1 MSGMRIAFYGN
12 ICNNFYQIAKALR
25 KQTDLDVHLFID
37 DRADAQ
43 QMPESDDPQLSAGY
57 PSWIHRKR
65 YITAKSLLAPSR
77 SRLVRD
83 LDEFDL
89 VILSGIGPSFAP
101 FLKAPAAFMTAG
113 GDLTM
118 LPFTRRFLFS
128 YSTLNLKLYAVFAGW
143 RQRRG
148 IRHCAEIWTQPFA
161 PFVAALE
168 ALGIPETKVTNVYF
182 PVLVDTERLK
192 PVSDVTRGSSPGVRE
207 VTEKFDF
214 VVFHPSRMMIDDRP
228 ALRAS
233 GQWKRNDLLIQAF
246 AAFATQP
253 GRERA
258 GLVMIDRPAGPDINR
273 AKELIRE
280 LQIEKQV
287 LWLRPEHG
295 YGFTRDQLISLYSVA
310 DVVADDFGVGWF
322 GSIVLEA
329 LSIGKPVIS
338 HVDAEVM
345 VQLYPWHPILS
356 ECSVEGIAAVLT
368 RLATDRSF
376 HSTLSARGREW
387 IEEFHSEANAGRI
400 YVRQV
405 LGAVQRSR
413 HAATEPRQR

>member
-1 MSGMRIAFYGN
+1 MRIAFYGN

-43 QMPESDDPQLSAGY
+43 QMPESDDPELSAGY
-57 PSWIHRKR
+57 PFWIHRKR
-65 YITAKSLLAPSR
+65 YITVKALLAPSR
-77 SRLVRD
+77 SLLVRD

-128 YSTLNLKLYAVFAGW
+128 YPTLKLKSYAVFAGW
-143 RQRRG
+143 RQRAG

-161 PFVAALE
+161 PFVSALD
-168 ALGIPETKVTNVYF
+168 ALGISKSKVTNVYF

-192 PVSDVTRGSSPGVRE
+192 PVSSVLSGSAAAVRAL
-207 VTEKFDF
+207 TEKFDF

-228 ALRAS
+228 AFRAS
-233 GQWKRNDLLIQAF
+233 GQWKRNDLLIEAF
-246 AAFATQP
+246 AAFARQP

-273 AKELIRE
+273 AKEFIRE
-280 LQIEKQV
+280 LQIEKQA
-287 LWLRPEHG
+287 LWLRPEDG
-295 YGFTRDQLISLYSVA
+295 YGFTRDQLISLYSIA

-338 HVDAEVM
+338 YLDAEVM
-345 VQLYPWHPILS
+345 GQLYPWHPILS
-356 ECSVEGIAAVLT
+356 ERSVEGIAAMLT
-368 RLATDRSF
+368 RLADDRSF
-376 HSTLSARGREW
+376 HSAVSAKGREW
-387 IEEFHSEANAGRI
+387 IEEFHSEASAGKI
-400 YVRQV
+400 YVRQM
-405 LGAVQRSR
+405 LAAVQRSGEAVVGHR
-413 HAATEPRQR
+413 SR